1 MTGAVDGE
9 KAVAP
14 EPASVRVPWEQI
26 VLVCALVG
34 TSQMTWGA
42 LVPALPQYAQQF
54 GASAVIL
61 GLIVSSFGLGRL
73 LVNVPA
79 GLLLKRVPARALLLS
94 VTGALAALTLVTGL
108 IDNVVLLVAAR
119 FVAGILGGA
128 AVTVG
133 LAVLTQRTTP
143 ANRGSILSTVQAVQ
157 LAGAAVGP
165 VLGGVVLTFGT
176 LPLVF
181 VVAAIPLIGV
191 IGWALVRPSPPF
203 WSSEFVRDTAEAVPA
218 VPAEGVARP
227 DAGAASTPVVSTD
240 ARARRRVLV
249 GICVLAFGIFF
260 VRFGGDQSLIPL
272 LAYDQGGLTPLTLGI
287 AYGLTTVVS
296 LALLPWVGRRLNAG
310 ARLGLLIVPTLLAA
324 AAICLYPLAQ
334 SPWFFGALIVATGV
348 LSGVGSLVPGVI
360 LADVTPRSQ
369 VGGAVGI
376 FRTVGDAGAVVGP
389 LALGSVFDALGVTWA
404 VALLAAVSVVA
415 LALYLGLA
423 RSARPPARGQS
434 ARAAVAKRA

>member
-1 MTGAVDGE
+1 MTDTSR
-9 KAVAP
+9 KP
-14 EPASVRVPWEQI
+14 PAGLEVPWEQVI
-26 VLVCALVG
+26 LVCALVG

-79 GLLLKRVPARALLLS
+79 GLLLKRVPARTLLLGA
-94 VTGALAALTLVTGL
+94 TGALALLTLVTGF
-108 IDNVVLLVAAR
+108 IDNVVLLIAAR
-119 FVAGILGGA
+119 FLAGILGGA

-191 IGWALVRPSPPF
+191 IVWALVRPSPAF
-203 WSSEFVRDTAEAVPA
+203 WSSEFVRDAAAET
-218 VPAEGVARP
+218 P
-227 DAGAASTPVVSTD
+227 DTGGGASEVGAASAPAGSMD

-272 LAYDQGGLTPLTLGI
+272 LAYDRGGLTPLTLGI

-324 AAICLYPLAQ
+324 GAICLYPLAQ

-360 LADVTPRSQ
+360 LADVTPRSR
-369 VGGAVGI
+369 VGGAVGL

-415 LALYLGLA
+415 LAVYLGLA
-423 RSARPPARGQS
+423 RSARP
-434 ARAAVAKRA
+434 AVQRPRR

>member
-1 MTGAVDGE
+1 M
-9 KAVAP
+9 
-14 EPASVRVPWEQI
+14 
-26 VLVCALVG
+26 LVCALVG

-42 LVPALPQYAQQF
+42 LVPALPQYALRF

-79 GLLLKRVPARALLLS
+79 GLLLRRVPARTLLLI
-94 VTGALAALTLVTGL
+94 VTGALAALTLVTGF
-108 IDNVVLLVAAR
+108 IDDVALLVAAR
-119 FVAGILGGA
+119 FVAGLLGGA

-133 LAVLTQRTTP
+133 LAVLTQRTNP

-157 LAGAAVGP
+157 LAGAAIGP
-165 VLGGVVLTFGT
+165 VLGGVVLTVGT

-181 VVAAIPLIGV
+181 VVAAIPLILV
-191 IGWALVRPSPPF
+191 IGWALVRPSPAF
-203 WSSEFVRDTAEAVPA
+203 WSAEFVRDESEPAPSPSRSPATEAEPV
-218 VPAEGVARP
+218 
-227 DAGAASTPVVSTD
+227 GAPD
-240 ARARRRVLV
+240 ARARRRVFV
-249 GICVLAFGIFF
+249 GVCVLAFGIFF

-272 LAYDQGGLTPLTLGI
+272 LAYDQGGLDPLTLGL

-310 ARLGLLIVPTLLAA
+310 RRLGLLVVPTLLAA
-324 AAICLYPLAQ
+324 AAICLYPLAET
-334 SPWFFGALIVATGV
+334 PWFFGALIVATGV

-360 LADVTPRSQ
+360 LADVTPRSR

-389 LALGSVFDALGVTWA
+389 LALGAVFDALGVTWA

-415 LALYLGLA
+415 LAVYLGLA
-423 RSARPPARGQS
+423 RSSRTQTPVSLRQAK
-434 ARAAVAKRA
+434 AA

>member
-1 MTGAVDGE
+1 MTGISA
-9 KAVAP
+9 KPP
-14 EPASVRVPWEQI
+14 ETQRVPWEQV

-94 VTGALAALTLVTGL
+94 ATGALAALTLVTGL

-119 FVAGILGGA
+119 FLAGILGGS

-165 VLGGVVLTFGT
+165 VLGGVVLTFST
-176 LPLVF
+176 LPMVF
-181 VVAAIPLIGV
+181 VVAAIPLV
-191 IGWALVRPSPPF
+191 VVVGWALLRPSPEF
-203 WSSEFVRDTAEAVPA
+203 WSSEFVQDAAVETPPVA
-218 VPAEGVARP
+218 GIDGAEGFA
-227 DAGAASTPVVSTD
+227 ASGAADDVIRSD
-240 ARARRRVLV
+240 ARARRRVLI

-334 SPWFFGALIVATGV
+334 TPWFFGALIVATGV

-360 LADVTPRSQ
+360 LADVTPRSR

-376 FRTVGDAGAVVGP
+376 FR
-389 LALGSVFDALGVTWA
+389 
-404 VALLAAVSVVA
+404 
-415 LALYLGLA
+415 
-423 RSARPPARGQS
+423 
-434 ARAAVAKRA
+434 